1 MSRTFAWRDKH
12 PSTSAHRLELLEY
25 IAQGQ
30 QSVED
35 LAALSKLTFAN
46 TSRHLQILRRARLV
60 ETERRGKHILYSL
73 VSEGSVV
80 TFLKAL
86 GYVGERNHVDLFAG
100 MDAGYSLRTLRDR
113 LHSTEQTH
121 PELRPPAM

>member
-1 MSRTFAWRDKH
+1 
-12 PSTSAHRLELLEY
+12 
-25 IAQGQ
+25 
-30 QSVED
+30 
-35 LAALSKLTFAN
+35 
-46 TSRHLQILRRARLV
+46 V

-100 MDAGYSLRTLRDR
+100 MNAGRSLRILRDR
-113 LHSTEQTH
+113 LHSTEQTY